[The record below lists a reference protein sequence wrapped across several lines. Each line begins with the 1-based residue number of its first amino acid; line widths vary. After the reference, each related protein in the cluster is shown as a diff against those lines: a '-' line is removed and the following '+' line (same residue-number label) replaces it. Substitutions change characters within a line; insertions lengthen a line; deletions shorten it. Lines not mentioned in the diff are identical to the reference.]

1 VDFGCLDVLHRF
13 VLLIIPPANVERL
26 FMPLDFK
33 RCLAILWTLIAATA
47 IQSPGLTVA
56 QEKSAGGSSYTEML
70 EAGLSLEKDHRWQES
85 IQHYEKTHRKYP
97 QYPDTQRRLQ
107 IVRIHFDVTRRYS
120 DKSFIMTLDQTQ
132 PVVALDLLGEILNKL
147 QSYYVEP
154 IDFQRLL
161 RNGTAF
167 LEVALTEKEFLAT
180 NVSPSV
186 SPEAIEYFRLNV
198 HKAVVDRPVAN
209 MAQAKALVGH
219 VATLARDQIGVPPTA
234 VVYEYIAGF
243 VGLLDPYSAYLTAG
257 EYQEIMG
264 QIEGNLIGLGV
275 ELWAEGNDLKIVD
288 VFKEGPAFQS
298 GLRKGDQLL
307 EIDNVRVDDVGAKR
321 AADLLRG
328 TENSVV
334 RLVFRRDTP
343 STQTI
348 DVRRR
353 RVDVPS
359 VSVVTMVD
367 QELRTGYIRISN
379 FQKTTPREVDDSLR
393 QLYGQ
398 GLKNLIIDLRRNPGG
413 LLDASVEI
421 ADMFISSGIIVSTR
435 GRNGQE
441 NHNYSAHM
449 SGTWDL
455 PLVVMIDEDSASASE
470 IFAGAIRDQGRGL
483 IVGRTSY
490 GKGSVQGVFHNDQG
504 NGGMR
509 LTVSKFFSPSGNAIS
524 DRGIQPNLVFEIPKA
539 VSTRSAAKI
548 PVSLDS
554 TKDDL
559 KSESPMSESSSGL
572 PEWNR
577 DLEVLRAIEVVRTE
591 LPKLANR
598 R

>member
-1 VDFGCLDVLHRF
+1 MLVVL
-13 VLLIIPPANVERL
+13 
-26 FMPLDFK
+26 K
-33 RCLAILWTLIAATA
+33 RCFIIL
-47 IQSPGLTVA
+47 GMLTVFAAA
-56 QEKSAGGSSYTEML
+56 QGSRLSFGQGVSAESVTFAEMID
-70 EAGLSLEKDHRWQES
+70 EGLSLEKDHRWQES
-85 IQHYEKTHRKYP
+85 IQHYEKAHRKFP
-97 QYPDTQRRLQ
+97 QYPDAQRRLQ
-107 IVRIHFDVTRRYS
+107 IVRIHFDVTRRYT

-132 PVVALDLLGEILNKL
+132 PIVALDLLGEILNKL

-154 IDFQRLL
+154 IDYPRLL

-186 SPEAIEYFRLNV
+186 SPEIVEQFRLNI
-198 HKAVVDRPVAN
+198 HKSVVDRPVTN
-209 MAQAKALVGH
+209 MAQAKALVSH
-219 VATLARDQIGVPPTA
+219 VANVARDQLGIPPTA
-234 VVYEYIAGF
+234 VVYEYISGF

-275 ELWAEGNDLKIVD
+275 ELWAEGNELKIVD
-288 VFKEGPAFQS
+288 VFKEGPAFES
-298 GLRKGDQLL
+298 GLRKGDRLL
-307 EIDNVRVDDVGAKR
+307 QIDSVRVEDIGAKR

-328 TENSVV
+328 AENSVV
-334 RLVFRRDTP
+334 RLIYRRD
-343 STQTI
+343 QTSDQI
-348 DVRRR
+348 IQVRRR

-359 VSVVTMVD
+359 VSVASMVD
-367 QELRTGYIRISN
+367 PEIGTGYIRISN

-393 QLYGQ
+393 QLYSE
-398 GLKNLIIDLRRNPGG
+398 GLRNLIIDLRRNPGG

-421 ADMFISSGIIVSTR
+421 ADMFLASGTIVTTR

-449 SGTWDL
+449 HGTWDL

-524 DRGIQPNLVFEIPKA
+524 DRGIQPNLVFENPAKI
-539 VSTRSAAKI
+539 TQRSASKI
-548 PVSLDS
+548 PVSIDS
-554 TKDDL
+554 ARAET
-559 KSESPMSESSSGL
+559 SVESKVNAMEAGASAA
-572 PEWNR
+572 EWNR
-577 DLEVLRAIEVVRTE
+577 DLEVLRAIEAVRTE
-591 LPKLANR
+591 LPKLAR
-598 R
+598 RR